1 MRPVLQILILILA
14 GCSAT
19 TSPDTLRLT
28 RHVEPED
35 LAPTLAQLDSGVRT
49 IVCDSPGGD
58 TQATQRLASEVER
71 RGITVVVPAGATCG
85 SGGARLV
92 LAAARNG
99 RAVVSERATV
109 ALHPRYGTPTDW
121 RPGMDRTGFVRRPFE
136 VWAPEWMAYGV
147 SEATMRLVEQKDHS
161 TFYRLS
167 SEELVALGVKVVP

>member
-1 MRPVLQILILILA
+1 
-14 GCSAT
+14 
-19 TSPDTLRLT
+19 
-28 RHVEPED
+28 
-35 LAPTLAQLDSGVRT
+35 VRT

-58 TQATQRLASEVER
+58 TEATQRLAREVER
-71 RGITVVVPAGATCG
+71 RGVMVLVPAGATCQ

-92 LAAARNG
+92 FAAARKG
-99 RAVVSERATV
+99 HAVVSERATV

-136 VWAPEWMAYGV
+136 VWAPEWMAYGI

-167 SEELVALGVKVVP
+167 PQELAALGVKVVP